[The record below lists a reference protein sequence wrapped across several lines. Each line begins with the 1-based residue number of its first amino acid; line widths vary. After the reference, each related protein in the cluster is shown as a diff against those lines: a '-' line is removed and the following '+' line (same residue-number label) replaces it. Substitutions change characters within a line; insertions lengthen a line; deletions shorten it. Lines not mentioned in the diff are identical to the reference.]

1 MTTTTDPHTPTYDEL
16 VATVEPLQARIA
28 ELEAEWA
35 KARNDSATSSK
46 PRSSDTVKPKPGN
59 KKRGRPKK
67 RKQGGPPG
75 HPRHERQCF
84 DEPEIDN
91 YIDYSLDERLLHLLP
106 DDDPLNVDE
115 RGREESGKR
124 MWTWCFRA
132 SLYTLFKID

>member
-16 VATVEPLQARIA
+16 VATVETLQARMA

-35 KARNDSATSSK
+35 KARKDSATSSR
-46 PRSSDTVKPKPGN
+46 PPSSDTVKPKPGN

-67 RKQGGPPG
+67 RKQGGQPG

-84 DEPEIDN
+84 DESEIDK
-91 YIDYSLDERLLHLLP
+91 YIDDYLDEHLLHWLP
-106 DDDPLNVDE
+106 DEDPLNVDE
-115 RGREESGKR
+115 TGHENSGKH

-132 SLYTLFKID
+132 SLDTLFRID